1 MILLMR
7 RVLLKDIKGDSPS
20 PDTPNPILPLPADFC
35 ENCALNGNYPWNR
48 NPWLLCYWMGGGIP
62 IFYLA
67 QEDVVVQCPHYKPA
81 SEMWDA
87 FIADRRREAAWNEE
101 SRKRSSLENPVWSS
115 DLLPAEEVQ
124 SKDSIAY

>member
-1 MILLMR
+1 MSLK
-7 RVLLKDIKGDSPS
+7 RVLLSDIQGKSYSPS
-20 PDTPNPILPLPADFC
+20 TPHPVLPLPAEFC
-35 ENCALNGNYPWNR
+35 EGCALNGCYPWNR
-48 NPWLLCYWMGGGIP
+48 NPFLLCYLMGGVLP
-62 IFYLA
+62 MVYVTH
-67 QEDVVVQCPHYKPA
+67 EDVVMQCPHYKPA

-101 SRKRSSLENPVWSS
+101 TRKRSSLENPVWSS